1 MGEMPTRCML
11 GEQSS
16 PSGCCLIVGR
26 TRTPPGPTLYFDSRL
41 LPEKKTINSLTGI
54 LEYDKMRPEGKMTKT
69 SLITLFVFLLGNFQT
84 FQPANVPTPQCEFD
98 FACTADCDPVW
109 WGTAPQF
116 RLICQVVVIDYY
128 NIHYTFLAD

>member
-1 MGEMPTRCML
+1 
-11 GEQSS
+11 
-16 PSGCCLIVGR
+16 
-26 TRTPPGPTLYFDSRL
+26 
-41 LPEKKTINSLTGI
+41 
-54 LEYDKMRPEGKMTKT
+54 MTKT

-109 WGTAPQF
+109 WGEAPAF

-128 NIHYTFLAD
+128 NVHYTFLADTYDTDYEIRGIGTGSLVAWRHTWAERIAAVSIYTRPAELQYFPIIY